1 MATSGAET
9 AVEAVTVK
17 FERPVMK
24 EAEALRD
31 NQSRQNGAHLSSSN
45 GLGLL
50 KEASYCWFEASHSEG
65 VCKNSIE
72 S

>member
-1 MATSGAET
+1 LATSGAET
-9 AVEAVTVK
+9 TVEAVTVK

-31 NQSRQNGAHLSSSN
+31 NQSRQNGARLSSSN
-45 GLGLL
+45 GFGLL
-50 KEASYCWFEASHSEG
+50 KEASCCWFEASHSEG